1 GAVVRV
7 GPPGHRAREQGRGQ
21 ADHRSDIFS
30 VGAVAYELFSGR
42 PPFTGENPL
51 QILDQLRT
59 VTPPRLSELDPTL
72 PPELSTI
79 VARAIQK
86 EQEQRFA
93 DLGEMGRELAAV
105 QRGLG
110 EGWTRVTAAES
121 VTPAAQPATGPEPAG
136 GAGDSPVPSTA
147 RAHAASTR

>member
-79 VARAIQK
+79 VARAIQT

-93 DLGEMGRELAAV
+93 ALAAMGRELAAV
-105 QRGLG
+105 PRRRSPRRPPTRPRFR
-110 EGWTRVTAAES
+110 WTRASREPRAMTRNRLIAGNRGAGRPHG
-121 VTPAAQPATGPEPAG
+121 TPA
-136 GAGDSPVPSTA
+136 S
-147 RAHAASTR
+147 RR